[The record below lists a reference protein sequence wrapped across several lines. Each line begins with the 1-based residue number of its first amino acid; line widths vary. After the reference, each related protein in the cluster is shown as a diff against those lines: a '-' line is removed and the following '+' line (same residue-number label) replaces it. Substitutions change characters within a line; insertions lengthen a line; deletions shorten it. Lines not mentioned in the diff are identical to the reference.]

1 MAVTCATAAA
11 QPQSPASSSA
21 GIYTCTTPDGR
32 RFTSDRP
39 IPACNGQEQ
48 RVLNSDGSLQRIHP
62 PSLTPEERA
71 LREAAERRAQA
82 ERTAQLDAV
91 RRDRNLLNRY
101 PDEAAHRK
109 AREAALDT
117 VRLAIRATDQRLKRL
132 AEERKPLLSE
142 AEFYRDRTLPAL
154 LKQQLDANEA
164 AAEAQR
170 TAAQTQAAELDRINR
185 NFDIELERLRR
196 LWAGAPAGSLGGP
209 QTLPASDTR
218 TGVKN

>member
-1 MAVTCATAAA
+1 M
-11 QPQSPASSSA
+11 
-21 GIYTCTTPDGR
+21 
-32 RFTSDRP
+32 
-39 IPACNGQEQ
+39 
-48 RVLNSDGSLQRIHP
+48 LNSDGSLQRILP

-101 PDEAAHRK
+101 PNEAAHRK

-117 VRLAIRATDQRLKRL
+117 VRVAMRATEMRLKRL
-132 AEERKPLLSE
+132 ADERKPLLSE
-142 AEFYRDRTLPAL
+142 AEFYRDRSLPGP

-170 TAAQTQAAELDRINR
+170 AAAQTQAAELDRINR
-185 NFDIELERLRR
+185 NFDIELDRLRR

-209 QTLPASDTR
+209 QTLPTSDTR
-218 TGVKN
+218 